1 MGSGRIPRRRLIACQ
16 NFVTILAILYLYM
29 YIYRDNLS
37 NEGSV
42 RFQICPTSAD
52 LCGSGG

>member
-16 NFVTILAILYLYM
+16 NFLTILGIMYLYM

-37 NEGSV
+37 NEGK
-42 RFQICPTSAD
+42 RQIPD
-52 LCGSGG
+52 LPHER